1 MNQHKLIALGMLAG
15 MSTFA
20 LVACGDDETT
30 PSQTAD
36 TGVSDASD
44 GSSDLDAAPPTDTT
58 SDAAP
63 DVTPDVVPDSTPEDG
78 SSTPDVEEPSVCPG
92 SISCFDERTGAPSIA
107 VCRAGGFPE
116 GTTCVIGDDD
126 EACCV
131 APFACVTDQD
141 CEDNREAEGFCA
153 DARFPCVCV
162 EGGICVTELCSSS
175 AECDEGEVCSG
186 GICGSP
192 PAGVDRE
199 ARLLNRTE
207 YVQPGT
213 TLQAMG
219 VAVSVDDPRLTDPFA
234 TLTYASSDADV
245 ATVDG
250 DGVVTA
256 ADQQGETEVSV
267 ALDGGAFTD
276 SVMVVNV
283 GPDTSSL
290 RVVIIDEATRQPID
304 GAVLT
309 LIDGGGAAE
318 QFTYAPEPFVFD
330 SGFTGDFQAVHVF
343 APGYATVSVVGS
355 VARHGHSSAAY
366 AARGD
371 RRGPRRVC
379 LP

>member
-141 CEDNREAEGFCA
+141 CDDNREAEGFCA

-245 ATVDG
+245 ARD
-250 DGVVTA
+250 
-256 ADQQGETEVSV
+256 
-267 ALDGGAFTD
+267 
-276 SVMVVNV
+276 
-283 GPDTSSL
+283 
-290 RVVIIDEATRQPID
+290 
-304 GAVLT
+304 
-309 LIDGGGAAE
+309 AAE
-318 QFTYAPEPFVFD
+318 SHMTTVLLFPPSDQAAVGLLAKDESFLQIRLLAEFLEKGVIRKTRYWVTFWRHHPTYAEILDCYIQLQHEP
-330 SGFTGDFQAVHVF
+330 
-343 APGYATVSVVGS
+343 
-355 VARHGHSSAAY
+355 
-366 AARGD
+366 
-371 RRGPRRVC
+371 
-379 LP
+379 LPLTP